1 MSRSLRDTH
10 RTIGKRLAEKEPTE
24 KGPEKDTLQKT
35 GKTEANRI
43 L

>member
-1 MSRSLRDTH
+1 MLTGQSV
-10 RTIGKRLAEKEPTE
+10 KEPAE

>member
-10 RTIGKRLAEKEPTE
+10 RTIGKRLAEKEP
-24 KGPEKDTLQKT
+24 EKDTLQKT